1 MNHLK
6 KILFI
11 TIILS
16 SIGVFSQKRE
26 PIEYLSN
33 FDKKIV
39 RWGFHLGLN
48 DSGYKLTYA
57 EKIDDKIGDAK
68 DNILV
73 TSQIGFNVGLLGD
86 LRLHKNINLRLEPG
100 FYYTARDLDYS
111 KYLNGD
117 NNIKRSP
124 KSSFLYV
131 PLLVQFSANRY
142 KNIRPYVAGGVAYGY
157 NFTSNFDNEN
167 DFSNGKDAY
176 RLQKHIYFYEIG
188 IGMDFYFYFFKFSP
202 SIRGV
207 FAINNEL
214 QRDEKDIN
222 PNDFSYWTTP
232 IKNLKTRGVF
242 LRFAF
247 Q

>member
-1 MNHLK
+1 MYNFKNKVLT
-6 KILFI
+6 IFLLISI
-11 TIILS
+11 T
-16 SIGVFSQKRE
+16 VFSQKRE

-33 FDKKIV
+33 FDKKTL

-57 EKIDDKIGDAK
+57 ETIDDEIGDAK
-68 DNILV
+68 DNIV
-73 TSQIGFNVGLLGD
+73 VNSQIGFNVGLLGD

-100 FYYTARDLDYS
+100 FYYTARDIDYS
-111 KYLNGD
+111 KYLHGAD
-117 NNIKRSP
+117 NIERET

-131 PLLVQFSANRY
+131 PLLIQLSANRY
-142 KNIRPYVAGGVAYGY
+142 KNIRPYVAVGVAYGY
-157 NFTSNFDNEN
+157 NFTSNFDHEN
-167 DFSNGKDAY
+167 DNFNKNF
-176 RLQKHIYFYEIG
+176 RLQNHNYFYEIG

-214 QRDEKDIN
+214 QRDERDID
-222 PNDFSYWTTP
+222 PNNFSYWTTP
-232 IKNLKTRGVF
+232 IKNLGTRGIF

>member
-1 MNHLK
+1 MHKLK
-6 KILFI
+6 KTVLA
-11 TIILS
+11 IILLI
-16 SIGVFSQKRE
+16 SITVFSQKKE

-33 FDKKIV
+33 FDMKTV

-48 DSGYKLTYA
+48 NSGYKLTYA
-57 EKIDDKIGDAK
+57 ETIDSQIGNAK

-73 TSQIGFNVGLLGD
+73 SPQTGFNVGLLGD

-100 FYYTARDLDYS
+100 FYYASRNIDFNHLI
-111 KYLNGD
+111 GD
-117 NNIKRSP
+117 SNIKRST

-157 NFTSNFDNEN
+157 NFTSNFDHEN

-176 RLQKHIYFYEIG
+176 RLQKNIYFYEIG

-214 QRDEKDIN
+214 QRDEKDID
-222 PNDFSYWTTP
+222 PNNFSYWTTP
-232 IKNLKTRGVF
+232 IKSLGTRGIF
-242 LRFAF
+242 IRFAF